1 VQLLPA
7 GSARHDELCV
17 FEHPQMFHHT
27 EAGHLQVRLELGERA
42 AVTLVEPV
50 EQETPSR
57 VCQCLE
63 HAVVVRHRPDD
74 R

>member
-1 VQLLPA
+1 ML
-7 GSARHDELCV
+7 
-17 FEHPQMFHHT
+17 HHT
-27 EAGHLQVRLELGERA
+27 EAGHLQVRLELCERA

-63 HAVVVRHRPDD
+63 HAIVVRHLLDD